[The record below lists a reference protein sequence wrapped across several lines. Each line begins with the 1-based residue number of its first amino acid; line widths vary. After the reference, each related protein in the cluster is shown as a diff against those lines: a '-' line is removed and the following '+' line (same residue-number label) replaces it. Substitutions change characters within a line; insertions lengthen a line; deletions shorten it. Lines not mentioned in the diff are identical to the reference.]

1 MTGPDAEE
9 RPITGATSKAEG
21 HAAAGPV
28 VKAETTGTAVTTAPK
43 KVITGWAMYDW
54 ANSVYN
60 LVITT
65 TFFPIYFIESTRHHF
80 KSDVIPFLGMHLSN
94 SALYSYALAAAYLLI
109 ALLYPILTSIADT
122 RGNKK
127 SFMRTFCYMGALGC
141 SLLYFFDGSNL
152 GLGIV
157 CFMLASMGF
166 VGSLVFYNAYLPEIA
181 SPLDQDRVS
190 AKGFA
195 FGYIG
200 SVILQL
206 IGFAVV
212 LMTQEKDPFI
222 GPRITFL
229 LVGIWWAGFA
239 QITFSV
245 LPKSTAVVAA
255 ARTNVFRTGFRE
267 VAKVFAEV
275 KKMAVLKRYLR
286 AFFFYS
292 MGVQTV
298 MSAAT
303 LFGDKVLRLDAT
315 KLIVTIVLIQL
326 IAIAGATWMSRL
338 SARFGNIRVLMGVVV
353 FWIIICVSAYITA
366 GRAESLKGFH
376 DRIAEL
382 KQEKEELVAGH
393 SRMAQDEF
401 DRKDAILEAQ
411 LSHAEMELEPH
422 QQPIEYSFY
431 LLALGVGL
439 VMGGIQSLSRST
451 YSKLMPETKDTASYF
466 SYYDLSEKI
475 AIVIGMFSFG
485 LIEEVT
491 GSMKNSIIFLIVFFV
506 IGFAWLYSALISQRR
521 ELAMAAI

>member
-1 MTGPDAEE
+1 MTGAANGEGRAVAE
-9 RPITGATSKAEG
+9 
-21 HAAAGPV
+21 AGPNV
-28 VKAETTGTAVTTAPK
+28 EEPSVARTSIETAPK

-65 TFFPIYFIESTRHHF
+65 TFFPIYFIESTRHQF
-80 KSDVIPFLGMHLSN
+80 KSDVIPFLGMHFSN

-127 SFMRTFCYMGALGC
+127 SFMRFFCYMGALGC

-152 GLGIV
+152 WLGIV

-181 SPLDQDRVS
+181 APLDQDRVS

-212 LMTQEKDPFI
+212 LLTQAKDPFA

-245 LPKSTAVVAA
+245 LPKSVVTVNTAP
-255 ARTNVFRTGFRE
+255 ARANVFRAGFRE
-267 VAKVFAEV
+267 VAKVFAEI

-303 LFGDKVLRLDAT
+303 LFGDKVLQLDAT

-353 FWIIICVSAYITA
+353 FWVMICISAYITA
-366 GRAESLKGFH
+366 GRAESLKGYH
-376 DRIAEL
+376 DKIAEL
-382 KQEKEELVAGH
+382 KQDRDELVAGKA
-393 SRMAQDEF
+393 RLNADEF
-401 DRKDAILEAQ
+401 DRRDANLEAE
-411 LSHAEMELEPH
+411 LSHAELELEPH

-431 LLALGVGL
+431 VLALGVGL

-466 SYYDLSEKI
+466 SYYDLTEKI
-475 AIVIGMFSFG
+475 AIVVGMFSFG
-485 LIEEVT
+485 LIEELT
-491 GSMKNSIIFLIVFFV
+491 GSMKNSLIFLIVFFV
-506 IGFAWLYSALISQRR
+506 IGFAWLYSALVTQRGR
-521 ELAMAAI
+521 VAAAI